1 MPFIL
6 QFVYNYLYKS
16 ASVREAGTLKYFRE
30 KYNRKNVTPEK
41 VANSYEGSE
50 QFLLSVG
57 KAYIVEAAT
66 EFWGLQNVNDSPT
79 KHLPPKGILHLSQ
92 EVKQEY
98 FDQVIGA
105 FVDEFVIPDPDTEN
119 SATGQQA
126 DTSIDDEL
134 FKETNGQSHQEPDR
148 IRLEIRII
156 RNYLLF

>member
-1 MPFIL
+1 M
-6 QFVYNYLYKS
+6 
-16 ASVREAGTLKYFRE
+16 
-30 KYNRKNVTPEK
+30 
-41 VANSYEGSE
+41 
-50 QFLLSVG
+50 
-57 KAYIVEAAT
+57 EAAT